1 MSTAKA
7 ALMEGKTRRT
17 HEETLGDIIMD
28 LSQEEVILCC
38 QSGKSA

>member
-17 HEETLGDIIMD
+17 LGDIITD
-28 LSQEEVILCC
+28 LSQEKVILYC
-38 QSGKSA
+38 QPGKSA